1 MKIYKL
7 LIFFF
12 TLSSTFVHAQIEQDT
27 IPFNKCDEIQVIS
40 NMSSDEEL
48 YKFVGRKLIEN
59 GFAIENGNKDFFSI
73 KTTYSISQKR
83 KFNYYFTVNVSN
95 KIVRIQAMYVM
106 VPNFNGVV
114 PVSGNQRV
122 TFTTAP
128 FLADYKSIFSKMDEF
143 AKSLNG
149 EKILYRKVGN

>member
-1 MKIYKL
+1 MKISKL
-7 LIFFF
+7 LIIIF
-12 TLSSTFVHAQIEQDT
+12 TLLSKFVYGQIEQDT
-27 IPFNKCDEIQVIS
+27 IPFNKCDEIQVMS

-59 GFAIENGNKDFFSI
+59 GFAIENANKDFFSI
-73 KTTYSISQKR
+73 KTTYSISQKK
-83 KFNYYFTVNVSN
+83 KFNYYFTVNISN
-95 KIVRIQAMYVM
+95 KSVRIQGMYVM
-106 VPNFNGVV
+106 VPSFNGVI

-122 TFTTAP
+122 TFTTTP

-149 EKILYRKVGN
+149 ERILYRKVSN